1 MRQPWC
7 VVLLALV
14 AVGLVGAACASGPG
28 AAPQQPAA
36 AAKPAPAAAPAAAK
50 PAPAEQIRWRH
61 AMFGPPREVTRG
73 VEWFAKEVEAR
84 SNGRMTIELG
94 YGEVLAK
101 STEIP
106 EGLKAGA
113 YELGWFCGSYYP
125 GKIPLFSLLDS
136 AFFAPEDPA
145 LQGRLE
151 MLLFEHPA
159 IQEEMKKWNGK
170 PLLPTPLESYQMMG
184 KKRIAKVDDLKGVR
198 IRVSGEMAKPLEE
211 FGAVKALVPAPEV
224 YTSLD
229 KGILDMITFPGTYA
243 FVSYK
248 VNEISKYFVDKI
260 SLGAQP
266 CLQVVNLDA
275 WNRLSADLQ
284 KLLLELAPQTIDVTV
299 AAYTAANEK
308 NYPLF
313 RQQGIEIIEFPA
325 AERAKLV
332 AVAEKHWKAWVEDKE
347 KKNLPGQQVFD
358 FTVAKIKELTGKSPL
373 SR

>member
-373 SR
+373 GR

>member
-1 MRQPWC
+1 MRRRW
-7 VVLLALV
+7 LLVPLTLAILGMV
-14 AVGLVGAACASGPG
+14 AAACAAGPG
-28 AAPQQPAA
+28 AGSQQPAPA
-36 AAKPAPAAAPAAAK
+36 APAQAAKPA
-50 PAPAEQIRWRH
+50 APAEQIKWRH
-61 AMFGPPREVTRG
+61 ALFGPPREVTRG
-73 VEWFAKEVEAR
+73 MEWYAKEVQTR
-84 SNGRMTIELG
+84 SNGRMSIELG

-136 AFFAPEDPA
+136 AFFAPEDAA
-145 LQGRLE
+145 LQARLE

-184 KKRIAKVDDLKGVR
+184 KKRIAKVEDLKGVR

-229 KGILDMITFPGTYA
+229 KGILDIITFPGTYA

-248 VNEISKYFVDKI
+248 VNEISKYFIDKI

-275 WNRLSADLQ
+275 WNKLPADLQ

-299 AAYTAANEK
+299 AAFTAANEK

-313 RQQGIEIIEFPA
+313 RQQGIEIIDFPA

-332 AVAEKHWKAWVEDKE
+332 AVAEKSWKSWVDDKQ

-358 FTVAKIKELTGKSPL
+358 FTVAKIKELTGKDPL
-373 SR
+373 GR

>member
-275 WNRLSADLQ
+275 WNRLPADLQ